1 MPPSFPSADGRFIR
15 HTDALFM
22 ADVDS
27 LPIHR
32 VCFDLAAF
40 RPQCFAEQG
49 MALPDELQ
57 NAVAKRQGEFLAGRL
72 AARLALRPYGLG
84 DETVVIGQARE
95 PRWPAGMEGSISHS
109 QLAGQGMA
117 LCAVRPGRAGLG
129 LDLEAWLDESQT
141 AQLWPGILDEE
152 EWGRLVAGAAA
163 ADLSLAEGLTLVFSA
178 KESLFKALYPR
189 VGRYFDFLDASWLA
203 MGAQSINLSLKT
215 RLTAELPAG
224 WHCTLHWQRLPGGLL
239 TLLAL

>member
-1 MPPSFPSADGRFIR
+1 MPPSSPSADGRFIR
-15 HTDALFM
+15 HADALFM
-22 ADVDS
+22 PCLDS
-27 LPIHR
+27 LPLHR
-32 VCFDLAAF
+32 ICFDLAAF
-40 RPQCFAEQG
+40 GPQCFAEQG

-72 AARLALRPYGLG
+72 AGRLALRPYGLG
-84 DETVVIGQARE
+84 DETVAIGQNRE

-129 LDLEAWLDESQT
+129 LDLEAWLDADQA
-141 AQLWPGILDEE
+141 AQLWPGIVDKG
-152 EWGRLVAGAAA
+152 EWERLAVGAAA

-178 KESLFKALYPR
+178 KESLFKALHPR
-189 VGRYFDFLDASWLA
+189 VGRYFDFLDASWSA
-203 MGAQSINLSLKT
+203 MGPRTLALSLNT
-215 RLTAELPAG
+215 RLAPDLPAG
-224 WHCTLHWQRLPGGLL
+224 WYCILHWQRLPGGLL

>member
-15 HTDALFM
+15 HADALLM
-22 ADVDS
+22 PSLDS
-27 LPIHR
+27 LSIHR
-32 VCFDLAAF
+32 VCFDAAAF
-40 RPQCFAEQG
+40 RSQCFAEQG

-84 DETVVIGQARE
+84 DEIVAIGQDRA
-95 PRWPAGMEGSISHS
+95 PRWPVGMEGSISHS
-109 QLAGQGMA
+109 RLLGLGMA

-129 LDLEAWLDESQT
+129 LDLEAWLDMSQ
-141 AQLWPGILDEE
+141 AHQLWPGILDKE
-152 EWGRLVAGAAA
+152 EWGRLASGAAA

-189 VGRYFDFLDASWLA
+189 VGRYFDFLDASWSA
-203 MGAQSINLSLKT
+203 MEAQTLRLSLKT
-215 RLTAELPAG
+215 ALAPDLPAG
-224 WHCTLHWQRLPGGLL
+224 WHCALHWQRLPGGLL